1 MDDEELSNEQLSI
14 TTIVYSGRFRSYP
27 IEDFK
32 NLGLILKRVNHSV
45 WFGIWIWHTSIIESL
60 WLQIKQIT
68 NNFAGISI
76 LKIYEN
82 EIADRIGRI
91 NL

>member
-1 MDDEELSNEQLSI
+1 MIIEIIKKNIYSNVQEEHMAMDDEELSNEQLSI

-45 WFGIWIWHTSIIESL
+45 WFGI
-60 WLQIKQIT
+60 
-68 NNFAGISI
+68 
-76 LKIYEN
+76 
-82 EIADRIGRI
+82 
-91 NL
+91 